1 MHACNRITARFN
13 TKQLSVWVLQ
23 FSETA
28 GIKLYIYIYIYAVNN
43 VTVIH
48 IVLLSYKQ
56 KLELQVMVK

>member
-13 TKQLSVWVLQ
+13 TKQQSVWISQ
-23 FSETA
+23 FSEPA
-28 GIKLYIYIYIYAVNN
+28 GINLFLYAVNN

-56 KLELQVMVK
+56 KLELQV